1 MRVSLRYC
9 PLSNRL
15 RSPLVMLTAPVPDGG
30 YTRTLV
36 QTRSANLFVVMLPNH
51 SQLVEVL
58 RWLGLSRF
66 LRCSS
71 REHPAYA
78 VHSASPGQASNRDR
92 TSMHIYRS
100 CGAEPDAVS
109 SLRLGFAFLVFS
121 PVLRAAAISTVA
133 QHPLDA
139 GPLYMLSMAIQM
151 QPHEPFTSSPR
162 SSRSDS

>member
-1 MRVSLRYC
+1 MHTYFSPNSMRVSLRYC

-36 QTRSANLFVVMLPNH
+36 KTRSANLFVIMLRNY

-66 LRCSS
+66 LCCSS

-78 VHSASPGQASNRDR
+78 VHSTSPGQASDRDR
-92 TSMHIYRS
+92 NTHAYIPFMRGRAR
-100 CGAEPDAVS
+100 CG
-109 SLRLGFAFLVFS
+109 LL
-121 PVLRAAAISTVA
+121 T
-133 QHPLDA
+133 
-139 GPLYMLSMAIQM
+139 
-151 QPHEPFTSSPR
+151 SPR
-162 SSRSDS
+162 LCIPCLLTGLESRCHLYRCPTPA